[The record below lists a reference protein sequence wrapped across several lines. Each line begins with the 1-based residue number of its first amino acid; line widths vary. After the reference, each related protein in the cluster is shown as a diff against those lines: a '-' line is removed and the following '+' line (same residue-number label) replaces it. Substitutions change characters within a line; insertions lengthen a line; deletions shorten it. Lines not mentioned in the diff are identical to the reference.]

1 MKKNKLS
8 SLADKPY
15 LVWSILFII
24 APLLMVAYYALTDK
38 SGAFSLASVEQIPT
52 YITTILLSVLYG
64 VAATAICLVLGFPF
78 AYIFS
83 KAPQKYKNI
92 VVLLV
97 MLPMWMNFLIRT
109 YSWMTILGDSGVINT
124 ILNVLGLKQL
134 KLINNGA
141 AVILGM
147 VYNFLPYMILPI
159 FSVLTK
165 LDNSLIEAAQD
176 LGSNKFEVIKNVI
189 IPLSK
194 PGILSGITMVFV
206 PCVSTFYITQKL
218 GGGQVVLI
226 GDVIETQFQSANN
239 YNLGAALSFV
249 LMILIFICL
258 GVMNY
263 FGAPIAV
270 MMLFSLNS
278 TSSTYIFSGFS
289 THWYNE
295 MFKDTVAVQALK
307 NTVLLAVCTA
317 LVSTVLGV
325 LAAVGLFNSKSKL
338 YKSAMMT
345 TTNIPMMNPE
355 IVTGIAMMLL
365 FVFAG
370 SLVNKSDI
378 LGFWTLLIAHVTF
391 ALPYVILNV
400 IPKLKQFDM
409 HVYEAALDLGCK
421 PIKAFFKVVMPEIL
435 SGIITGCVMSFTLSL
450 DDFIISYFTNGPSF
464 QTLPIYIFSMTK
476 KRVKPDMYA
485 LSTLMFISILV
496 LLVLMNI
503 AQSKAEK
510 KGKREA
516 K

>member
-1 MKKNKLS
+1 MKKKTPFISKL
-8 SLADKPY
+8 Y
-15 LVWSILFII
+15 
-24 APLLMVAYYALTDK
+24 VA
-38 SGAFSLASVEQIPT
+38 
-52 YITTILLSVLYG
+52 
-64 VAATAICLVLGFPF
+64 
-78 AYIFS
+78 
-83 KAPQKYKNI
+83 
-92 VVLLV
+92 
-97 MLPMWMNFLIRT
+97 
-109 YSWMTILGDSGVINT
+109 
-124 ILNVLGLKQL
+124 
-134 KLINNGA
+134 
-141 AVILGM
+141 
-147 VYNFLPYMILPI
+147 
-159 FSVLTK
+159 
-165 LDNSLIEAAQD
+165 
-176 LGSNKFEVIKNVI
+176 
-189 IPLSK
+189 
-194 PGILSGITMVFV
+194 
-206 PCVSTFYITQKL
+206 
-218 GGGQVVLI
+218 
-226 GDVIETQFQSANN
+226 
-239 YNLGAALSFV
+239 
-249 LMILIFICL
+249 LIFVFL
-258 GVMNY
+258 Y
-263 FGAPIAV
+263 APILV

-450 DDFIISYFTNGPSF
+450 EISLSA
-464 QTLPIYIFSMTK
+464 TLPTVQATNSAYLYLFN
-476 KRVKPDMYA
+476 D
-485 LSTLMFISILV
+485 
-496 LLVLMNI
+496 
-503 AQSKAEK
+503 
-510 KGKREA
+510 
-516 K
+516 